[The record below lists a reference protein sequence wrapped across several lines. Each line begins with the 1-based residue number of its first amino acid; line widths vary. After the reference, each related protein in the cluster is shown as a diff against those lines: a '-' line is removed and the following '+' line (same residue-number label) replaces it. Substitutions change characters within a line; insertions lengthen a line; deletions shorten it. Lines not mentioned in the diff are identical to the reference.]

1 MSYWESSLAPAY
13 DPPLALATSSLMTA
27 IAVAVLL
34 TSGCGLH
41 PNKPDGSGTIE
52 FTEASTELVVPSGRP
67 VVLGGATTQMHEVTR
82 QILGFRQSQ
91 AGSETT
97 VVLIATVQ

>member
-1 MSYWESSLAPAY
+1 VRVSLTPMISHFSA
-13 DPPLALATSSLMTA
+13 
-27 IAVAVLL
+27 
-34 TSGCGLH
+34 
-41 PNKPDGSGTIE
+41 DGSGTIE
-52 FTEASTELVVPSGRP
+52 FTEAATELVVPSGRP

-97 VVLIATVQ
+97 MVLIATVQ